1 MIRVQLGKVRADGL
15 RTAVLAASRLVI
27 LGDASSITGASPPVP
42 SPTHST
48 VAQQLLQLATRL
60 GVRYLFTNLGSDHPA
75 FIEGFAQL
83 AARGEPM
90 PEVIVCPHEM
100 TALSAAHG
108 YAMITRR
115 PQLVLVHVD
124 VGTQNLGG
132 SIHNAARG
140 RVPAIIVAGLS
151 PVTANRERTGS
162 RNEFIHYIQDTP
174 RQQEIVA
181 QYMKWSYELRAPE
194 MVDAVALRA
203 VQIATTVPEGPVY
216 LTGAREI
223 WDASVAASKE
233 PIEHWPGARMG
244 GLPEAAVPEI
254 YRALTQAKRPI
265 AIAAY
270 LGRQPE
276 AVKKLIELSERIGI
290 GVCEVSPEYLNF
302 PGDHAHHL
310 SYRRNTLVD
319 EADLILMLDVDV
331 PWIPTKVQPAAGA
344 QLIHIDADPVKDRLG
359 FWHFPSHRSYQADTL
374 QALEQLVAQ
383 AKGSVP
389 GRDERY
395 AWIAEAKRRVNVAS
409 TASGTG
415 PIAMDELTA
424 AIRELVNERTIVLFE
439 EPSGTEAIPSV
450 LRMRRPGSF
459 FASGGAG
466 LGWGIN
472 AATGAK
478 LAKPDA
484 EVIAVVGDGCYLF
497 GVPSSAYWVAST
509 YKTPHLT
516 VVYNNGGWHS
526 PKLSTLWVH
535 PEGTANRN
543 DTFWVTMG
551 AGARLADIAAA
562 AGDVEAHRVVEREQL
577 KPTLAA
583 AMQTV
588 RAGRPAVVEV
598 AIAPISGQIL
608 G

>member
-1 MIRVQLGKVRADGL
+1 
-15 RTAVLAASRLVI
+15 
-27 LGDASSITGASPPVP
+27 VP
-42 SPTHST
+42 SQALTT
-48 VAQQLLQLATRL
+48 AQQLMQLVTRL
-60 GVRYLFTNLGSDHPA
+60 GVEYLFTNLGSDHPA

-83 AARGEPM
+83 KARGAPM
-90 PEVIVCPHEM
+90 PKVVVCPHEM
-100 TALSAAHG
+100 TVLSAAHG

-132 SIHNAARG
+132 SVHNAARG
-140 RVPAIIVAGLS
+140 RIPAIIVAGLS
-151 PVTANRERTGS
+151 PVTANPDRVGS

-194 MVDAVALRA
+194 MVDQIALRA
-203 VQIATTVPEGPVY
+203 VQIATTMPEGPIY
-216 LTGAREI
+216 ITGAREI
-223 WDASVAASKE
+223 WDAPAAASTE
-233 PIEHWPGARMG
+233 PIDHWPAARLG
-244 GLPEAAVPEI
+244 GLPETAVADV
-254 YRALTQAKRPI
+254 YRALIEAKRPI
-265 AIAAY
+265 VIAAY
-270 LGRQPE
+270 LGRQPK
-276 AVKKLIELSERIGI
+276 AVEQLVELSERIGV

-331 PWIPTKVQPAAGA
+331 PWIPTKTQPAAGA
-344 QLIHIDADPVKDRLG
+344 KLIHIDADPVKDRLG
-359 FWHFPSHRSYQADTL
+359 FWHFPSQRTFHADTL
-374 QALEQLVAQ
+374 QALEQLTARAQ
-383 AKGSVP
+383 GSVP
-389 GRDERY
+389 GRDARI
-395 AWIAEAKRRVNVAS
+395 AWIADAKRRVNPAPAAPKS
-409 TASGTG
+409 G

-424 AIRELVNERTIVLFE
+424 AVGELVTERTIVLFE

-466 LGWGIN
+466 LGWGVN
-472 AATGAK
+472 AAIGAK

-484 EVIAVVGDGCYLF
+484 EVIALVGDGCYLF
-497 GVPSSAYWVAST
+497 GVPSSAYWVANT

-516 VVYNNGGWHS
+516 VIYNNGGWHS

-535 PEGTANRN
+535 PEGTAKRN

-551 AGARLADIAAA
+551 AGAKLADIAHA
-562 AGDVEAHRVVEREQL
+562 AGDAEAHRVSEREQL
-577 KPTLAA
+577 KPTLVR

-588 RAGRPAVVEV
+588 RSGRCAVVEV
-598 AIAPISGQIL
+598 AIAPISGQVL

>member
-1 MIRVQLGKVRADGL
+1 MPREPQV
-15 RTAVLAASRLVI
+15 TA
-27 LGDASSITGASPPVP
+27 
-42 SPTHST
+42 
-48 VAQQLLQLATRL
+48 AQQLMQLSTRL
-60 GVRYLFTNLGSDHPA
+60 GVEYWFTNLGSDHPA
-75 FIEGFAQL
+75 FIEGFAHLQ
-83 AARGEPM
+83 ARGERM
-90 PEVIVCPHEM
+90 PGVIVCPHEM

-132 SIHNAARG
+132 SVHNAARG

-151 PVTANRERTGS
+151 PLTENPERVGA

-174 RQQEIVA
+174 RQHEIVG

-194 MVDAVALRA
+194 MVDAVVLRA
-203 VQIATTVPEGPVY
+203 VQIATTAPEGPVY
-216 LTGAREI
+216 ITGAREM
-223 WDASVAASKE
+223 WDARVPPSTEDLAQ
-233 PIEHWPGARMG
+233 WPTARLG
-244 GLPEAAVPEI
+244 GLPETAAPEL
-254 YRALTQAKRPI
+254 YRSLTQAKRPI
-265 AIAAY
+265 VIAAY
-270 LGRQPE
+270 LGRQPR
-276 AVKKLIELSERIGI
+276 AVERLVELSERIGI

-319 EADLILMLDVDV
+319 DADLILMLDVDV
-331 PWIPTKVQPAAGA
+331 PWIPTKVQPAADA

-359 FWHFPSHRSYQADTL
+359 FWHFPAHRTFHADTL
-374 QALEQLVAQ
+374 QALEQLLAQ
-383 AKGSVP
+383 AQGDVP
-389 GRDERY
+389 GRDARC
-395 AWIAEAKRRVNVAS
+395 AWIAEAKQRVSVQP
-409 TASGTG
+409 TASGYG
-415 PIAMDELTA
+415 PIAMDELTS
-424 AIRELVNERTIVLFE
+424 AIRELITERTIVLFE

-466 LGWGIN
+466 LGWGVN
-472 AATGAK
+472 AAIGAK

-535 PEGTANRN
+535 PDGTAKRN

-562 AGDVEAHRVVEREQL
+562 AGDVEAHRVSERAKL
-577 KPTLAA
+577 NPTLARA
-583 AMQTV
+583 LETV
-588 RAGRPAVVEV
+588 RGGRCAVVEV
-598 AIAPISGQIL
+598 AIAPISRQVL

>member
-1 MIRVQLGKVRADGL
+1 MPREPQV
-15 RTAVLAASRLVI
+15 TA
-27 LGDASSITGASPPVP
+27 
-42 SPTHST
+42 
-48 VAQQLLQLATRL
+48 AQQLMQLSARL
-60 GVRYLFTNLGSDHPA
+60 GVEYWFTNLGSDHPA

-83 AARGEPM
+83 QARGEPM
-90 PEVIVCPHEM
+90 PRVIVCPHEM

-132 SIHNAARG
+132 SVHNAARG

-151 PVTANRERTGS
+151 PLTENPERVGA

-174 RQQEIVA
+174 RQHEIVG

-203 VQIATTVPEGPVY
+203 VQIATTAPEGPVY
-216 LTGAREI
+216 ITGAREM
-223 WDASVAASKE
+223 WDARVPPSKE
-233 PIEHWPGARMG
+233 DLARWPTAHLG
-244 GLPEAAVPEI
+244 GLPETAAPEL

-265 AIAAY
+265 VIAAY
-270 LGRQPE
+270 LGRQPR
-276 AVKKLIELSERIGI
+276 AVERLVELSERIGI

-331 PWIPTKVQPAAGA
+331 PWIPTKVQPAADA

-359 FWHFPSHRSYQADTL
+359 FWHFPAHRAFHADTL
-374 QALEQLVAQ
+374 QALEQLLAQ
-383 AKGSVP
+383 AQGNVP
-389 GRDERY
+389 GRDARC
-395 AWIAEAKRRVNVAS
+395 AWIAEAKQRVSVQP
-409 TASGTG
+409 TASGDG
-415 PIAMDELTA
+415 PIAMDELTS
-424 AIRELVNERTIVLFE
+424 AIRGLVTERTIVLFE
-439 EPSGTEAIPSV
+439 EPSGTEAIPSM

-466 LGWGIN
+466 LGWGVN
-472 AATGAK
+472 AAIGAK

-484 EVIAVVGDGCYLF
+484 EIIAVVGDGCYLF

-535 PEGTANRN
+535 PDGTAKRN

-562 AGDVEAHRVVEREQL
+562 AGDVEAHRVSERAKL
-577 KPTLAA
+577 KPTLARA
-583 AMQTV
+583 LETV
-588 RAGRPAVVEV
+588 RVGRCAVVEV
-598 AIAPISGQIL
+598 AIAPISRQVL

>member
-1 MIRVQLGKVRADGL
+1 MPSQPH
-15 RTAVLAASRLVI
+15 
-27 LGDASSITGASPPVP
+27 IT
-42 SPTHST
+42 T
-48 VAQQLLQLATRL
+48 AQQLLQLSKQL
-60 GVRYLFTNLGSDHPA
+60 GAEYLFTNLGSDHPA
-75 FIEGFAQL
+75 FIEGFAQI
-83 AARGEPM
+83 AARGEAM
-90 PEVIVCPHEM
+90 PKIIVCPHEM

-132 SIHNAARG
+132 SVHNAARG
-140 RVPAIIVAGLS
+140 RVPVIIVAGLP
-151 PVTANRERTGS
+151 PVSDKGERTGS

-181 QYMKWSYELRAPE
+181 QYMKWCYELRAPE

-203 VQIATTVPEGPVY
+203 AQIATTMPEGPVY
-216 LTGAREI
+216 ITGAREI
-223 WDASVAASKE
+223 WDAPVAASRE
-233 PIEHWPGARMG
+233 PIENWPAARLG
-244 GLPEAAVPEI
+244 GVPEAAVPEI
-254 YRALTQAKRPI
+254 LYALTQARRPI
-265 AIAAY
+265 VIAAY

-276 AVKKLIELSERIGI
+276 AVAKLVELSERIGL

-310 SYRRNTLVD
+310 SYRRNTLVA

-331 PWIPTKVQPAAGA
+331 PWIPTKVQPSATA

-359 FWHFPSHRSYQADTL
+359 FWHFPAQRTFHADTL
-374 QALEQLVAQ
+374 QALDQLLAQ
-383 AKGSVP
+383 VKGSVP
-389 GRDERY
+389 GRDERI
-395 AWIAEAKRRVNVAS
+395 AWIAEAKSRVNPPPA
-409 TASGTG
+409 AGGSGA
-415 PIAMDELTA
+415 IAMDELTA
-424 AIRELVNERTIVLFE
+424 AISELVNERTIVLFE

-484 EVIAVVGDGCYLF
+484 EIIAVVGDGCFLL

-516 VVYNNGGWHS
+516 VIYNNGGWHS

-543 DTFWVTMG
+543 DTFWVTVG
-551 AGARLADIAAA
+551 AGARLADLAAA
-562 AGDVEAHRVVEREQL
+562 AGDVEAHRVSERAQL
-577 KPTLAA
+577 KSTLKRALE
-583 AMQTV
+583 TV
-588 RAGRPAVVEV
+588 RSGRPAVVEV
-598 AIAPISGQIL
+598 AIAPFSGQVL

>member
-1 MIRVQLGKVRADGL
+1 M
-15 RTAVLAASRLVI
+15 
-27 LGDASSITGASPPVP
+27 
-42 SPTHST
+42 
-48 VAQQLLQLATRL
+48 QLASTL
-60 GVRYLFTNLGSDHPA
+60 GVEYLFTNLGSDHPA

-83 AARGEPM
+83 HAHGEAM
-90 PEVIVCPHEM
+90 PKVIVCPHEM

-151 PVTANRERTGS
+151 PLTTNPERTGA

-174 RQQEIVA
+174 RQHEIVA
-181 QYMKWSYELRAPE
+181 QYMKWSYELRASE
-194 MVDAVALRA
+194 MIDAVVLRA

-216 LTGAREI
+216 ITGAREI
-223 WDASVAASKE
+223 WDAAAFASADDRST
-233 PIEHWPGARMG
+233 WPTAKLG
-244 GLPEAAVPEI
+244 GLPQPAVAQVYDAI
-254 YRALTQAKRPI
+254 VRAKRPI
-265 AIAAY
+265 VITAY
-270 LGRQPE
+270 LGRQPA
-276 AVKKLIELSERIGI
+276 AVERLTRLSERLGI

-331 PWIPTKVQPAAGA
+331 PWIPTKVQPAAGTRI
-344 QLIHIDADPVKDRLG
+344 IHIDADPVKDRVG
-359 FWHFPSHRSYQADTL
+359 FWHFPAHETYHADIL
-374 QALEQLVAQ
+374 LVLDQLLAQ
-383 AKGSVP
+383 GHGEAA
-389 GRDERY
+389 GRDARC
-395 AWIAEAKRRVNVAS
+395 AWIAEAKRRVAVPAVF
-409 TASGTG
+409 AGRG
-415 PIAMDELTA
+415 PITMDELSMA
-424 AIRELVNERTIVLFE
+424 VGELVTERTIVLFE

-450 LRMRRPGSF
+450 LRMRRPGSW

-472 AATGAK
+472 AAAGAK
-478 LAKPDA
+478 LAQPDA
-484 EVIAVVGDGCYLF
+484 EVIAVVGDGSYLF

-516 VVYNNGGWHS
+516 VIYNNGGWHS

-535 PEGTANRN
+535 PEGTAKRN

-551 AGARLADIAAA
+551 AGARLADLAAA
-562 AGDVEAHRVVEREQL
+562 AGDVEAHRVSEREAL
-577 KPTLAA
+577 RPTLARA
-583 AMQTV
+583 LATV
-588 RAGRPAVVEV
+588 RAGKAAVVEV
-598 AIAPISGQIL
+598 MIAPISAQVL